1 MDIAESMGMNWMH
14 ELYISHSLI
23 QPSGV
28 STEVR
33 DDVHQF
39 QGIST
44 AHIDP
49 SHEDSEVE
57 RVLEESDDDP
67 YEEEVENDELPH
79 PSQNIVN
86 ELPRIDDLPDDSGP
100 SHYGQA
106 HTRDGAGF
114 DDVSFYHV
122 RGGDGRVC
130 YEEDQQQHSNDGCRA
145 DLVVGMTFNNK
156 AELQHAVRVHHLNNY
171 YNFVVVAE
179 SDKRV

>member
-1 MDIAESMGMNWMH
+1 MEICKAVGINSACHQIEVFHRCFINDGVKGNYILVPISDDDDVSNLMDIAESMGMNWMH

-28 STEVR
+28 STKVR

-39 QGIST
+39 QGILT

-57 RVLEESDDDP
+57 RILEESNDDP

-86 ELPRIDDLPDDSGP
+86 ELPKIDDLPDDSGP

-130 YEEDQQQHSNDGCRA
+130 FEDDQ
-145 DLVVGMTFNNK
+145 
-156 AELQHAVRVHHLNNY
+156 
-171 YNFVVVAE
+171 
-179 SDKRV
+179 